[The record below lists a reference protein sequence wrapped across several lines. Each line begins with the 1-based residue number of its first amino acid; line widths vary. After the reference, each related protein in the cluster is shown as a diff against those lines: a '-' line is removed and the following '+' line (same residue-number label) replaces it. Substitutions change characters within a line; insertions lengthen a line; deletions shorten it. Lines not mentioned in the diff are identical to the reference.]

1 MKSLSLLFAVVALV
15 TVGLPQRGNAS
26 DRLTSDDYL
35 SLLRIDLRAAKAQ
48 VVVDTMELTP
58 GEARL
63 FWPVY
68 REYDEALSKLN
79 IARINLLREFA
90 ASYSTID
97 DVKARDFMRRTF
109 DFQRK
114 RLALVERAAGRI
126 QTAISPTAGAR
137 FAQIEN
143 QMLMLIDVQLAS
155 DFPLI
160 PRNAIPAGAPPR

>member
-1 MKSLSLLFAVVALV
+1 
-15 TVGLPQRGNAS
+15 
-26 DRLTSDDYL
+26 
-35 SLLRIDLRAAKAQ
+35 
-48 VVVDTMELTP
+48 
-58 GEARL
+58 
-63 FWPVY
+63 
-68 REYDEALSKLN
+68 LSKLN
-79 IARINLLREFA
+79 TERINLLREFA

-97 DVKARDFMRRTF
+97 DAKARDFMRRTF

-126 QTAISPTAGAR
+126 QSSISPAAGAR